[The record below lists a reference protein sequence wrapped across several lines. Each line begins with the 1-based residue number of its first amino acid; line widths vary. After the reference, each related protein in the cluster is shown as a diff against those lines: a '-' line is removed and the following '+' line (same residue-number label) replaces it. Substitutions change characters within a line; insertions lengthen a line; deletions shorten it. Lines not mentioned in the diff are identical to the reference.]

1 VLERQGSEINNLML
15 VLLFD
20 DDGIEF
26 DGMKACRVCRG
37 DSVENQIET
46 PASRY
51 RSKFLRI
58 ERVDADIDPIEARAA
73 EVIRNPG
80 EQEPVGGHR
89 DFVDT
94 RESLHLADKFRDMR
108 PDGRLAS
115 RQPQFAK
122 TEPGAKVDDSQEFF
136 IGEDFV
142 ARLELH
148 PDRRHAIDTAEIT
161 AIGKRDTKIGHH
173 PPIGVLGSLAGEF
186 RVRLLDNWLDERLDH
201 GWETRFTFCERLNIQ
216 SLTID
221 DTIAFS
227 GIQDKPNRPMLGQME
242 GNDGER
248 DV

>member
-1 VLERQGSEINNLML
+1 
-15 VLLFD
+15 
-20 DDGIEF
+20 
-26 DGMKACRVCRG
+26 
-37 DSVENQIET
+37 
-46 PASRY
+46 
-51 RSKFLRI
+51 
-58 ERVDADIDPIEARAA
+58 
-73 EVIRNPG
+73 
-80 EQEPVGGHR
+80 
-89 DFVDT
+89 
-94 RESLHLADKFRDMR
+94 MR

-136 IGEDFV
+136 IGKDFV

-227 GIQDKPNRPMLGQME
+227 GIQDKPDRPMLGQME
-242 GNDGER
+242 GNDGE
-248 DV
+248 